1 MEEVSK
7 HQSNT
12 PSQNFN
18 VYIDSEWALSGSDT
32 IAIEF
37 CSSLSGK
44 NVILSGNKISV
55 FFEVFG
61 FQRPKKY
68 GRLHSARRLA

>member
-18 VYIDSEWALSGSDT
+18 VYIDSDWALSGSDT

-44 NVILSGNKISV
+44 NVILSGNEI
-55 FFEVFG
+55 F
-61 FQRPKKY
+61 
-68 GRLHSARRLA
+68 RLF

>member
-18 VYIDSEWALSGSDT
+18 VYIDSDWASSGSDT

-37 CSSLSGK
+37 CTSLSGK
-44 NVILSGNKISV
+44 NVILSGNEIFRLFAV
-55 FFEVFG
+55 LG

-68 GRLHSARRLA
+68 GRLHSARMLA